1 MAFTCKFETLDPDT
15 RGYLQAVR
23 TRQGRHTAGVFA
35 AGGAEVL
42 PWIGLVVGP
51 FVGLLMVLGSF
62 GGNKSPAATA
72 MLQTAGVLVGGWPVW
87 YAVRRW
93 ASGGSRWYGGRFQFF
108 DPLHV
113 YQVDG
118 ETVTVNGLQ
127 AVRGVEA
134 RGAAVQFDLGER
146 GLRVP
151 VGSAKKA
158 AEVEEYYAAM
168 AELEGRPDGRWA
180 NAGPAELGAAA
191 RYFAD
196 TEEEPR
202 EVSDTGLEVAEVP
215 DAPAVAARAGWGVG
229 GLLLITL
236 AGAGLF
242 AAFWAVNVP
251 LGDEIAFGRAKEGGA
266 PGLRAYLLDPR
277 NTSHRDEAR
286 QLLAKAYDLPVAHLK
301 GLDPGEQPALRDA
314 LVKLLDA
321 LRTSDSPVVSIRVT
335 SETPGDDMATS
346 LRSELADGLARSIG
360 PELIAFVGPPDDKP
374 AHLTVKYTLPQAKPD
389 GDENQGIP
397 EVVALTVEVRA
408 TLDGEPAAA
417 SWRVPLKINP
427 GVEGVQRL
435 DLLKQ
440 ELCRELVGEWRP
452 APAAV
457 RRRGVLSRLPAR
469 VWRPFGT
476 RFALGGHV

>member
-1 MAFTCKFETLDPDT
+1 MAFTCKFETLDPAT

-23 TRQGRHTAGVFA
+23 TRKGRHTPGVFA

-42 PWIGLVVGP
+42 PWVGVIVGP

-62 GGNKSPAATA
+62 GGDKSPAATA

-93 ASGGSRWYGGRFQFF
+93 ASGGSRWYGGRFRYF

-118 ETVTVNGLQ
+118 EAVSVHSLQ
-127 AVRGVEA
+127 AVQGVEA
-134 RGAAVQFDLGER
+134 GGAAVRFDFGEG
-146 GLRVP
+146 GLRMP
-151 VGSAKKA
+151 VGSARKA
-158 AEVEEYYAAM
+158 AEVADYYAAM
-168 AELEGRPDGRWA
+168 AELESRPDGRWA
-180 NAGPAELGAAA
+180 NAPAAELGAAA
-191 RYFAD
+191 KYFAES
-196 TEEEPR
+196 EEEPR

-215 DAPAVAARAGWGVG
+215 DAPAATARAGWGLG
-229 GLLLITL
+229 GLLLILL

-251 LGDEIAFGRAKEGGA
+251 LGDEMAFSRAKEGGA

-301 GLDPGEQPALRDA
+301 GLDPGEQPALRDG

-335 SETPGDDMATS
+335 SETPNDDMATS
-346 LRSELADGLARSIG
+346 LRTELADGLARSIG
-360 PELIAFVGPPDDKP
+360 AELIAFVGPPDDKP
-374 AHLTVKYTLPQAKPD
+374 AHLTVTYKLPQAKPAD
-389 GDENQGIP
+389 DDNKDMP
-397 EVVALTVEVRA
+397 EVVALTVEVRP
-408 TLDGEPAAA
+408 TLDGEPTTA
-417 SWRVPLKINP
+417 SWRLQLRINP
-427 GVEGVQRL
+427 GLEGVQRL

-452 APAAV
+452 APPAA
-457 RRRGVLSRLPAR
+457 
-469 VWRPFGT
+469 
-476 RFALGGHV
+476 GGGGF